1 MIRIRG
7 RVDDVLVVS
16 LVARTVIS
24 LIGGFAFGFVGWLIA
39 WLTIPFFQFTH
50 LAMPVVGSAMLGLTT
65 GVSSAFIFRETGCSW
80 AFRAGFPVFVIGVS
94 IAACAVTYSVSS
106 DNPGYTYLTRG
117 VVFPMINA
125 GAFTATVV
133 GAAGYLWQELF
144 LESRGR

>member
-24 LIGGFAFGFVGWLIA
+24 LIGGFAFGFVGWLVA
-39 WLTIPFFQFTH
+39 WLAIPFFQFTH
-50 LAMPVVGSAMLGLTT
+50 LAMPVVGSATLGFFT
-65 GVSSAFIFRETGCSW
+65 SAAAAFIFRETRRSW
-80 AFRAGFPVFVIGVS
+80 AFRTAFPTFVIGVS
-94 IAACAVTYSVSS
+94 IAACAVTYSVAS

-117 VVFPMINA
+117 VVFPMINV
-125 GAFTATVV
+125 GAFTATVA

-144 LESRGR
+144 LDSRGR